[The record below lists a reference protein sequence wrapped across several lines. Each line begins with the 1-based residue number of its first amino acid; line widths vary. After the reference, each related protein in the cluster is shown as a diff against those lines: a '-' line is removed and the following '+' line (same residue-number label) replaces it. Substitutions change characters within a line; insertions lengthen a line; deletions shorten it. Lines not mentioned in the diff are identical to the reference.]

1 MKIRKKL
8 KIASKQGLHA
18 RPASMF
24 VETANKFI
32 SKVTVIKGDIVVD
45 GKSILNILTL
55 GVEYKDEIIIEV
67 EGEDSQEAIDSLGRI
82 ILKEN
87 V

>member
-1 MKIRKKL
+1 MKIIRKL

-18 RPASMF
+18 RPAAMF

-32 SKVTVIKGDIVVD
+32 SKVTIIKDDIVVD

-55 GVEYKDEIIIEV
+55 GVECKDEIVIKV
-67 EGEDSQEAIDSLGRI
+67 EGEDAEEAIDLLEKI